1 MGLLADELWEE
12 TMSTQPSPMVAPIAM
27 TGLHFQERNA
37 WHALA
42 IESRLPWDIVI
53 PMGPANQKLGS
64 DEEIFCEGEPADHCY
79 RVVSG
84 IVRTCKFFDDG
95 RRQVDAFY
103 VAGDFFGF
111 ESGAEYRHSAEAVTG
126 CTIVGYR
133 RKDIERVMADNVT
146 FSQHFLGIAL
156 RNISRA
162 QDHSLLLGRKTAHE
176 RVATFLKEWLIHST
190 NARTVMLAMTRQD
203 IADYLGLTMETVS
216 RTLSQMER
224 DGVIEMVT
232 PREISVKDRSALK
245 RLVC

>member
-1 MGLLADELWEE
+1 
-12 TMSTQPSPMVAPIAM
+12 MSALPSPSTAALSSSTPS
-27 TGLHFQERNA
+27 FKERNA

-42 IESRLPWDIVI
+42 LETRLPWDIVL
-53 PMGPANQKLGS
+53 PAKPTQKFAS
-64 DEEIFCEGEPADHCY
+64 DEEIFCEGDPADYCY

-103 VAGDFFGF
+103 VAGDFLGF
-111 ESGAEYRHSAEAVTG
+111 ESGSEYRHSAEAVSD
-126 CTIVGYR
+126 CTVTRYR
-133 RKDIERVMADNVT
+133 RKDVEQVIAGNAT
-146 FSQHFLGIAL
+146 FSQQFLGIAL
-156 RNISRA
+156 RNINRA

-176 RVATFLKEWLIHST
+176 RVATFLREWLMTSS
-190 NARTVMLAMTRQD
+190 NGQTVMLAMTRQD

-216 RTLSQMER
+216 RTLSQLER
-224 DGVIEMVT
+224 EGVIDIVT

>member
-1 MGLLADELWEE
+1 
-12 TMSTQPSPMVAPIAM
+12 MSAQASSMVASISPASISPA
-27 TGLHFQERNA
+27 GPNFKERRA
-37 WHALA
+37 WHDRAL
-42 IESRLPWDIVI
+42 ESRLPWDIAI
-53 PMGPANQKLGS
+53 PTTPLTQKFVG
-64 DEEIFCEGEPADHCY
+64 DEEVFCQGDPADHCY

-111 ESGAEYRHSAEAVTG
+111 ESDDEYRHSAEAVTS
-126 CTIVGYR
+126 CMIAVYR
-133 RKDIERVMADNVT
+133 RKDVERMVAGNAA
-146 FSQHFLGIAL
+146 FSQHLLGIVL
-156 RNISRA
+156 RNVSRA
-162 QDHSLLLGRKTAHE
+162 QDHTLLLGRKTAHE
-176 RVATFLKEWLIHST
+176 RVATFLKEWLINSSNGQRVT
-190 NARTVMLAMTRQD
+190 LAMTRQD

-224 DGVIEMVT
+224 DGIIEIVT